1 MIRLRRTLERGRAHP
16 VLGPIVV
23 LMLVLLLVL
32 VSLHAV
38 LDGQAAA
45 TEVGALC
52 LVVLTILGPLVVE
65 RMRRTRGSILV
76 AVRGDRGPPI
86 SIDVRSILQ
95 PAPGAPSFA
104 TPLRR

>member
-16 VLGPIVV
+16 VFGPIVLLV
-23 LMLVLLLVL
+23 LVLLLVL
-32 VSLHAV
+32 VSLHAA

-45 TEVGALC
+45 TDVGALC
-52 LVVLTILGPLVVE
+52 LAVLTILGPLLIE
-65 RMRRTRGSILV
+65 RIRRTRPSSVV

-86 SIDVRSILQ
+86 SIDLSSVLQ
-95 PAPGAPSFA
+95 PALGAPSFA